1 MPTAAVL
8 RADDSGSP
16 RQSAIAA
23 SFPYVIH
30 SDGECERLELQAR
43 LADIEAHLRH
53 LPIAPNDCVLDVGCG
68 SGSMTRLIAHSFPRA
83 KVIGVDVRDQYLDF
97 AEERAREEDL
107 RNVGFRRADVFE
119 LPFPDGTFNVVWAKY
134 LLQWLKDPKTAL
146 AELKRVTKPGGVVV
160 SCDYSGFATEHFP
173 IDAEL
178 ERQLRQLIA
187 ASVDSDIGRKVAP
200 FMIALGFRDVQV
212 QIETDTLFTVIGTI
226 DADRRRN
233 WETQLQAMR
242 PHLIQLL
249 GSELSADRFVKRFL
263 NHYDDPTTC
272 SYTSLYFTRG
282 RV

>member
-1 MPTAAVL
+1 MPTAVAL
-8 RADDSGSP
+8 RAGDSSP
-16 RQSAIAA
+16 LQTAAAAA

-30 SDGECERLELQAR
+30 SEAECERLELQAG
-43 LADIEAHLRH
+43 LADIEGHLRH

-68 SGSMTRLIAHSFPRA
+68 SGSMTRLIGHSFPRA

-97 AEERAREEDL
+97 AEARARDEEL
-107 RNVGFRRADVFE
+107 HNIGFRRADVFD
-119 LPFPDGTFNVVWAKY
+119 LPFPDGTFNIVWAKY
-134 LLQWLKDPKTAL
+134 LLQWLKEPKIAL
-146 AELKRVTKPGGVVV
+146 AELRRVTKPGGIVV

-173 IDAEL
+173 IDVEL

-242 PHLIQLL
+242 PHLVALL
-249 GSELSADRFVKRFL
+249 GSEMSADRFVKRFL
-263 NHYDDPTTC
+263 NYYDDPTTC